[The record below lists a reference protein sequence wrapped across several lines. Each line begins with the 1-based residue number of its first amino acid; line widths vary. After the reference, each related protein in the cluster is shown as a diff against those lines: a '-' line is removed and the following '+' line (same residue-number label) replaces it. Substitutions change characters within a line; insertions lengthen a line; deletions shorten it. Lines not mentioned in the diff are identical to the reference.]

1 MKNDAQRNPIRI
13 ERIDPETD
21 AAMTLLALSDRYMG
35 ALYPAESNHLESAAA
50 LKLPNVAVFGSFIDG
65 LLVACGAVKILYD
78 DGRYGEIK
86 RVFVLEEHRGRG
98 LSKAIMECLE
108 RHLQDSG
115 IALARL
121 ETGIKQPEAL
131 GLYAKLGYQFRE
143 PFGAYR
149 HDPLS
154 VFMEK
159 AISPLQGQGY

>member
-1 MKNDAQRNPIRI
+1 MPSASQGNAVRI
-13 ERIDPETD
+13 ERIDPES
-21 AAMTLLALSDRYMG
+21 AGVVALLELSDQTMG

-50 LKLPNVAVFGSFIDG
+50 LKLPNVAVFGAYIDG
-65 LLVACGAVKILYD
+65 ELVACGAVKILED

-86 RVFVLEEHRGRG
+86 RVFVLAEQRGKG
-98 LSKAIMECLE
+98 ISKAIMAALEC
-108 RHLQDSG
+108 HLQASG

-131 GLYAKLGYQFRE
+131 GLYGSLGYVFRE

-159 AISPLQGQGY
+159 AIAFGKAQCT